1 MVTGLRANAG
11 AEPRGEWE
19 LHLTWAT
26 GRRFCDTDGDD
37 EERRGV
43 VQNLL
48 EHIRG
53 VFTTARDI
61 VEVMKMWIMGGGRKR

>member
-1 MVTGLRANAG
+1 M
-11 AEPRGEWE
+11 
-19 LHLTWAT
+19 
-26 GRRFCDTDGDD
+26 FCDTDGDD

-61 VEVMKMWIMGGGRKR
+61 VEVLKTRIMGGGGKR